1 MKYDDLQPSE
11 QMYFRFLKHAQAFK
25 TKVNGHALTPSDACF
40 LEEVVLRD
48 FENRP
53 LTVSEALT
61 LTHLGS
67 SATLH
72 KRLKRLREWDLLDIQ
87 KKASDHRTKYLIAT
101 PLTIAHFERMGEAVQ
116 KALHG

>member
-1 MKYDDLQPSE
+1 L
-11 QMYFRFLKHAQAFK
+11 RFLKRSQSFK
-25 TKVNGHALTPSDACF
+25 TTVNGHELTPSDACL

-61 LTHLGS
+61 LKHLGS

-72 KRLKRLREWDLLDIQ
+72 KRLKRLREWDFLDVQ